1 MIGSWVR
8 YATVLGLILIPVLA
22 GGCSLALEAPA
33 PAVQDNGKNSQ
44 IERKGIASYLSD
56 EFHGQ
61 LTASG
66 VPYDKDA
73 MVAAH
78 PSLPFEQQV
87 EVTSLD
93 NGQSIIVTIVDRLP
107 EKVESIID
115 LSSAAATEL
124 GMLDAGEVYVTLRLI
139 HADTE

>member
-1 MIGSWVR
+1 MTC
-8 YATVLGLILIPVLA
+8 TVVIVALA
-22 GGCSLALEAPA
+22 GCSPLPATQSSAPEDLSSSKALPA
-33 PAVQDNGKNSQ
+33 TEM
-44 IERKGIASYLSD
+44 ERTGIASYLSD

-78 PSLPFEQQV
+78 PNLPFET
-87 EVTSLD
+87 EVMVTRLD
-93 NGQSIIVTIVDRLP
+93 SGQSVTVTIVDRLP

-124 GMLDAGEVYVTLRLI
+124 GMIEAGEANVRIEIVG
-139 HADTE
+139 ANP